1 MRLTVKETAELMGIS
16 VRTLHYYD
24 EIGLLVP
31 EKEAE
36 NGYRYYDSEDLM
48 ELQQILF
55 FKQLDFSLK
64 EIREMMSSSAYDHRF
79 ALERQRALLSSKRA
93 RLDRVITMIDQ
104 MLGGI
109 PMMKENENLSEKEL
123 TARYAE
129 EVKAR
134 WGNTPAYAEYAEKE
148 KDHDDAERSR
158 IREEADEIF
167 AAFAAKMDTDPASE
181 EVRQLVEKWQNHISA
196 HYYHCTVEIL
206 ACLGQ
211 MYTAD
216 ERFRAA
222 LDRFGD
228 GNADFMAEAIAA
240 YCKE

>member
-1 MRLTVKETAELMGIS
+1 MDA
-16 VRTLHYYD
+16 
-24 EIGLLVP
+24 
-31 EKEAE
+31 
-36 NGYRYYDSEDLM
+36 DL
-48 ELQQILF
+48 
-55 FKQLDFSLK
+55 
-64 EIREMMSSSAYDHRF
+64 
-79 ALERQRALLSSKRA
+79 
-93 RLDRVITMIDQ
+93 
-104 MLGGI
+104 
-109 PMMKENENLSEKEL
+109 
-123 TARYAE
+123 
-129 EVKAR
+129 
-134 WGNTPAYAEYAEKE
+134 
-148 KDHDDAERSR
+148 
-158 IREEADEIF
+158 
-167 AAFAAKMDTDPASE
+167 ASE